1 MKRTI
6 KTIALILSLLLIAQ
20 SGLSIQAQAY
30 GSELYE
36 YLDSIGSYD
45 YKPLEDGYYGYLAIE
60 YPNEDDSDFE
70 TASLPVLVKDGHT
83 LADAKYFSDL
93 FGLTCTGAG
102 TKQTTLSVYN
112 KSVTFR
118 EKKTQVKLTQGR
130 LSYEYT
136 IDIAPVNQDDR
147 TWIPLQYAC
156 VLLNM
161 DLLLLREDRI
171 TIGRPREDIL
181 DVAAATESIGIVDLV
196 QIYDASVW
204 AELGLDTGSRIVDN
218 MDGILHFEL
227 DKLWDASGVFNP
239 IAIAAEYV
247 NGRLTDKTYAQDVT
261 KAVLARMDAELKPLD
276 TAQYLTYDATM
287 KLLSAYGGTAAM
299 YSEASA
305 ELLKLVEAAPAGH
318 YLGGAAAENV
328 VGMVCGASEL
338 AKTVLEKLD
347 YLDAASQLATSVI
360 RSVYFFADLQNQ
372 ETLVNDGLQLVL
384 DRSEEGY
391 MSNNTRKGINTV
403 LEAYD
408 GDILSAEKLML
419 SDSLSGYLDAL
430 ASIAM
435 GPASAFLAVYQVG
448 AAVNSDWAAGLQ
460 ASESYQKYLV
470 AVTMQTDTRAVLLD
484 NLTKLY
490 SGDPVQGELLD
501 ETAQLLY
508 TYLKL
513 TYVTR
518 SLGVA
523 AMSKQA
529 GTATYTRQ
537 LDAMERE
544 ARLLALT
551 MQYTAES
558 YRDPS
563 EIRELFQAG
572 LPDDFLEYYVTP
584 CYVHFF
590 LSVKDAGTREPVPH
604 AQVEMDFDGH
614 TNIPLSSGDTG
625 SFEFY
630 LPISWEDAYA
640 ATVNPDPSE
649 SLSSV
654 HAVCSHEDYPDPVE
668 QDFGD
673 YRLVTLPDRPAREL
687 QLELEIVMG
696 EMDYWT
702 YIHDL
707 LLPEYG
713 YASLENTNVS
723 FDACGGILGA
733 QVLDMNRD
741 KIEDMIL
748 FRFESTYTV
757 TVVMDLYT
765 MVNGKITLVN
775 TTTVC
780 GSAGMWYHDA
790 RIGIMEL
797 DGLPYLYVHEITA
810 SGVGDAY
817 TFYRYGKDGLET
829 AVSIRFK
836 PGAGP
841 RNDYFCWELND
852 FNGITGSDGYESLIW
867 GSALEDAISNFGY
880 NKLLELGFPEPGRR
894 LYSEPEGYKNLM
906 LAEYWDTPFC
916 EKLLLINLEKRS
928 NNLFSMLEDHTPL
941 LEHMAEFDDFNPE
954 NPRENH

>member
-1 MKRTI
+1 MGGSGGMKRTI

-30 GSELYE
+30 GSELHE

-181 DVAAATESIGIVDLV
+181 DVAAVTESIGIVDLV

-305 ELLKLVEAAPAGH
+305 ELLKLVKAAPAGH

-372 ETLVNDGLQLVL
+372 ETLVNNGLQLVL

-391 MSNNTRKGINTV
+391 MSNNTRKGMNTV

-470 AVTMQTDTRAVLLD
+470 AMTMQADTRAVLLD

-523 AMSKQA
+523 
-529 GTATYTRQ
+529 
-537 LDAMERE
+537 
-544 ARLLALT
+544 
-551 MQYTAES
+551 
-558 YRDPS
+558 P
-563 EIRELFQAG
+563 AG
-572 LPDDFLEYYVTP
+572 LL
-584 CYVHFF
+584 
-590 LSVKDAGTREPVPH
+590 
-604 AQVEMDFDGH
+604 
-614 TNIPLSSGDTG
+614 NSSGG
-625 SFEFY
+625 
-630 LPISWEDAYA
+630 
-640 ATVNPDPSE
+640 TV
-649 SLSSV
+649 
-654 HAVCSHEDYPDPVE
+654 
-668 QDFGD
+668 
-673 YRLVTLPDRPAREL
+673 RL
-687 QLELEIVMG
+687 
-696 EMDYWT
+696 
-702 YIHDL
+702 
-707 LLPEYG
+707 
-713 YASLENTNVS
+713 
-723 FDACGGILGA
+723 
-733 QVLDMNRD
+733 
-741 KIEDMIL
+741 K
-748 FRFESTYTV
+748 TV
-757 TVVMDLYT
+757 
-765 MVNGKITLVN
+765 
-775 TTTVC
+775 
-780 GSAGMWYHDA
+780 
-790 RIGIMEL
+790 
-797 DGLPYLYVHEITA
+797 
-810 SGVGDAY
+810 
-817 TFYRYGKDGLET
+817 
-829 AVSIRFK
+829 
-836 PGAGP
+836 
-841 RNDYFCWELND
+841 
-852 FNGITGSDGYESLIW
+852 
-867 GSALEDAISNFGY
+867 
-880 NKLLELGFPEPGRR
+880 GFPIRR
-894 LYSEPEGYKNLM
+894 ST
-906 LAEYWDTPFC
+906 DQS
-916 EKLLLINLEKRS
+916 LL
-928 NNLFSMLEDHTPL
+928 T
-941 LEHMAEFDDFNPE
+941 A
-954 NPRENH
+954 PRGLSQSAASFIAS